1 MPRHILSLMTY
12 ETETNT
18 HTSNYLSYSD
28 VAMFGSLQA
37 LPSFLDQFG
46 TLEHG
51 KMVLPTKWKSVMN
64 SGKSTFRHL
73 DIGVQARGT

>member
-1 MPRHILSLMTY
+1 
-12 ETETNT
+12 
-18 HTSNYLSYSD
+18 
-28 VAMFGSLQA
+28 MFGSLQA